1 MQAGD
6 ADAIQ
11 ALNRAVEVH
20 PGSGLASVLRRR
32 ELGEYAGYAGM
43 LRRVRGLREAGARLE
58 LVGASVCGEPL
69 LCVALGPRDAPASTL
84 VAGLHPMEWIGIET
98 ALTLLEAAVCDPP
111 SDRQLIAFPMANPD
125 GVLKVESLLL
135 RGRRR
140 FVRHN
145 ARGVD
150 LNRNFPSFWGGSKLA
165 NRLLRKTFAPG
176 SGPSSEPEV
185 KAITGRVATEAVD
198 RALSLHSFGGVVL
211 FPYGAMRELAAN
223 HEDLAAWARQI
234 AMAADPG
241 RPYRAVQSARWVPG
255 FTASGMEL
263 DWFYDRFSA
272 VSLLIECSRGG
283 VLPGLKRLAHCVDPF
298 AWFNPRDV
306 ELTAK
311 TVAEAA
317 LPFLRGDP
325 LDAVRGSRPAAP
337 STQSRI
343 QP

>member
-1 MQAGD
+1 MEAAED
-6 ADAIQ
+6 DAIR
-11 ALNRAVEVH
+11 ALNRAVETH
-20 PGSGLASVLRRR
+20 PGSGLARALRRR
-32 ELGEYAGYAGM
+32 ELGDYAGYAGT
-43 LRRVRGLREAGARLE
+43 LRRVRALREAGARLE
-58 LVGASVCGEPL
+58 LVGSSVRGQPL
-69 LCVALGPRDAPASTL
+69 LCVAMGPPAAPVSAL

-98 ALTLLEAAVCDPP
+98 TLTLLEAAAQEPP
-111 SDRQLIAFPMANPD
+111 TERQLIAFPIANPD
-125 GVLKVESLLL
+125 GVSKVEADLL
-135 RGRRR
+135 GGKRR

-150 LNRNFPSFWGGSKLA
+150 LNRNFPSFWDGSKLA
-165 NRLLRKTFAPG
+165 SRLLRRTFAPG

-185 KAITGRVATEAVD
+185 RAITSRLASEEVD

-211 FPYGAMRELAAN
+211 FPYGAMRELAVDHA
-223 HEDLAAWARQI
+223 DLAAWARRV

-263 DWFYDRFSA
+263 DWFYDRFNA

-306 ELTAK
+306 AATAK
-311 TVAEAA
+311 TIAAAA

-325 LDAVRGSRPAAP
+325 LHGIRGRGRVAP
-337 STQSRI
+337 PTQSRI